1 VELVQ
6 LEPLRRGCLLLIR
19 VLVCLTLQSVLVSMG
34 ELRVVKLELELL
46 LVLGQEQRQEQGL
59 E

>member
-1 VELVQ
+1 MELVQ
-6 LEPLRRGCLLLIR
+6 LEPLRRGCLRLIG
-19 VLVCLTLQSVLVSMG
+19 VLICLTLQSVLVSMG

-46 LVLGQEQRQEQGL
+46 RVLGQEQRQEQGL

>member
-6 LEPLRRGCLLLIR
+6 LEPLRRGCLRLIR

-46 LVLGQEQRQEQGL
+46 RVLGQEQR
-59 E
+59 